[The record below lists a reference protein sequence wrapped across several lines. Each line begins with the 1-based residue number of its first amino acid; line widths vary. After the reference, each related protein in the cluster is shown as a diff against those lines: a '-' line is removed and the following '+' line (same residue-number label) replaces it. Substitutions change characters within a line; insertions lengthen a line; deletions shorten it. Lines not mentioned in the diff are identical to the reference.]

1 MRALSVRLQAPLVT
15 QSARLALMAQVL
27 QRKGLLGATCACLAN
42 SQGQTT
48 LIVNRAQRVRIL
60 RRAPPVARLAML
72 GNTPQ
77 SLHQTVTYAE
87 LANIRS
93 QEVMGVQIAR

>member
-1 MRALSVRLQAPLVT
+1 MVRLRVLLVQ
-15 QSARLALMAQVL
+15 QSVRLALMAQVL
-27 QRKGLLGATCACLAN
+27 QRQGLLGATCACLAN

-48 LIVNRAQRVRIL
+48 LIVNRVQRVRIR

-77 SLHQTVTYAE
+77 SLRRAVTYAE
-87 LANIRS
+87 LGNIRS
-93 QEVMGVQIAR
+93 QEVMGVQTAM